1 MAGEVHMT
9 ICESIA
15 TDYPQIADGVR
26 EREIVGMDRYGAP
39 LDPLTDP
46 RNFYIDADEELLD
59 ATVYGRAI
67 RERGEYLSPAYE
79 YHVLAAIEA
88 LRLSRA
94 IEGR

>member
-1 MAGEVHMT
+1 MT

-15 TDYPQIADGVR
+15 TDYPQIADAMRDR
-26 EREIVGMDRYGAP
+26 ESLGMSRYGAP
-39 LDPLTDP
+39 LDPRTDS
-46 RNFYIDADEELLD
+46 RNFYAEGEEELLD